1 MIWNLPLSVSPSM
14 LLKLIYYFTSLM
26 PTAQIM
32 KEASN
37 GNETLAVKTARK
49 VFHNIRMM
57 MHLDNLKVEQ
67 TSKLGG
73 LACELLDWTC
83 RPGWQPP
90 FHSPPIDQVLI
101 F

>member
-32 KEASN
+32 KQTGN

-49 VFHNIRMM
+49 VFHTTRMM
-57 MHLDNLKVEQ
+57 MHLDNLKVDQ
-67 TSKLGG
+67 TSKLGD
-73 LACELLDWTC
+73 LACELLDLTC
-83 RPGWQPP
+83 RPGVAT
-90 FHSPPIDQVLI
+90 PIS
-101 F
+101 